1 MLAECFRVK
10 VPACSGIA
18 GFTAGGQRVTVMPGE
33 YVVHRVKPKVP
44 VGGVAEALRF
54 LGADPHGRDVHV
66 PVEFGVD
73 VRAVLKGAETLSN

>member
-1 MLAECFRVK
+1 MPAECFGVK

-66 PVEFGVD
+66 PVELGVD